1 MLLTRRGSPKS
12 GDAMPAGD
20 SFRPVT
26 SVHYRAA
33 HKSPRELK
41 PLETIE
47 ASQALHYRYRDSSQ
61 IQFTSQLFPPSAA
74 NDCSMRADW
83 GEISDQT

>member
-1 MLLTRRGSPKS
+1 MSARRPQRAYWWVSKLTQHDLKLGVPKQRVS
-12 GDAMPAGD
+12 
-20 SFRPVT
+20 S
-26 SVHYRAA
+26 
-33 HKSPRELK
+33 RELK

-61 IQFTSQLFPPSAA
+61 IQFTSQLFPPSAE